1 MHKKTLGLIIF
12 NANLSEKD
20 QTGSQAEYVFG
31 KPFNIRAHIHI
42 MHREKNEKRLRTLH
56 SNLVQREI

>member
-42 MHREKNEKRLRTLH
+42 NAPGKE
-56 SNLVQREI
+56 